1 MYFCS
6 PDREVQTEINNA
18 MNQDNVYMPQY
29 AYGAVYNTIFYT
41 VRTEVCDMDF
51 A

>member
-6 PDREVQTEINNA
+6 PDREVQTE
-18 MNQDNVYMPQY
+18 MNQDNVYMRQY
-29 AYGAVYNTIFYT
+29 AYGAVYNTRFYT